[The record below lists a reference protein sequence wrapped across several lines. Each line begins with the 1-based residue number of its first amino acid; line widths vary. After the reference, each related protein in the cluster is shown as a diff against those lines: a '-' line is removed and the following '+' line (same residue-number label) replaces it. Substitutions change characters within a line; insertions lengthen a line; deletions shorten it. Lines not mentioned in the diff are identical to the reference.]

1 MVEFWPTNLPL
12 LFKFLKRSKWKS
24 GSNREK
30 VYLLL
35 FPEMRLPVADFGLFM
50 LFK

>member
-12 LFKFLKRSKWKS
+12 LFKFLKRF
-24 GSNREK
+24 
-30 VYLLL
+30 L